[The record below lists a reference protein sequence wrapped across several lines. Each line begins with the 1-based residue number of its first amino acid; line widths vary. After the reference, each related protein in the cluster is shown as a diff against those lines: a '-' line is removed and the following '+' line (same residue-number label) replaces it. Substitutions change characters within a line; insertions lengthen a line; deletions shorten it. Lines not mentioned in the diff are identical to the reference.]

1 MKIVSNLLLLPVQ
14 TNTKRT
20 HMLRRVGKKPGF
32 QKKKNPPVFLGF
44 MGVLVLFWGLSFFL
58 DFFLFFFLGFFCA
71 NPGILIQRPSK
82 SIGSATLPVT
92 LGVGAQHIDGEGEG
106 KDRDNGERAGHYRA
120 RSADQDAARAGC

>member
-1 MKIVSNLLLLPVQ
+1 MIYNKNCK
-14 TNTKRT
+14 TN
-20 HMLRRVGKKPGF
+20 
-32 QKKKNPPVFLGF
+32 KNPFSYGF
-44 MGVLVLFWGLSFFL
+44 FHVLFFVLFL
-58 DFFLFFFLGFFCA
+58 CVGVFCA